1 LAYNCQYLFGN
12 RSANMSNDLD
22 FAEPTTAPRLTRS
35 DLRTRDLVN
44 QAIASLPTL
53 GVQRAAAFLAA
64 MNVPPE
70 VALRC
75 LVYPRRRRP
84 LQD

>member
-1 LAYNCQYLFGN
+1 
-12 RSANMSNDLD
+12 MSNDLD
-22 FAEPTTAPRLTRS
+22 FAEPTTAQRLTRN

-53 GVQRAAAFLAA
+53 GVRRAAAFLAT

>member
-1 LAYNCQYLFGN
+1 MIIEQERPSTSHGN
-12 RSANMSNDLD
+12 
-22 FAEPTTAPRLTRS
+22 RLTRT
-35 DLRTRDLVN
+35 DLRTRDLIN

-70 VALRC
+70 IAVRC
-75 LVYPRRRRP
+75 LVYPQRRRP
-84 LQD
+84 TSN